1 MPGGRPREFDVDEAL
16 DRAMLVFWRHGYEG
30 AALSDL
36 TEAMGINRPSLYAA
50 FGNKESLFR
59 KALER
64 YTNQQARHVREAV
77 EQPTARA
84 VAEHMLR
91 GAADMSTRPDC
102 PAGCLSLQGGL
113 AMSEDAE
120 PAREQLHDWRRTGE
134 AGLRARFERAQ
145 AEGDLPS
152 DVDVADLAKF
162 VVLVSQGISV
172 QAADG
177 ASREQLYRMVDMAML
192 TWFAST
198 ATER

>member
-1 MPGGRPREFDVDEAL
+1 MPGGRPREFDIDEAL
-16 DRAMLVFWRHGYEG
+16 DRALMVFWRRGYEG

-50 FGNKESLFR
+50 FGNKESLFG
-59 KALER
+59 KALDR
-64 YTNQQARHVREAV
+64 YTKRQARHVRDAL

-91 GAADMSTRPDC
+91 GAVDMSTDPEC

-120 PAREQLHDWRRTGE
+120 PARKQLHDWRRAGE
-134 AGLRARFERAQ
+134 AGLRERFERAK
-145 AEGDLPS
+145 AEGDLP
-152 DVDVADLAKF
+152 DGVDVADLAKF
-162 VVLVSQGISV
+162 VALVAQGISV

-177 ASREQLYRMVDMAML
+177 ADREQLYRMADMAML
-192 TWFAST
+192 AWP
-198 ATER
+198 AT